1 MQIVKIPF
9 SQINELSF
17 KDKFYQEHF
26 DKLKQFLG
34 GTPDLE
40 GLKNGVQRRS
50 ENFPVDRTLLHSVLQ
65 DHYSNIKLTESQK
78 YNIERLKDDNTFTI
92 ITAHQPSLLAG
103 PAYYFYKI
111 FSVINLCLELKEKM
125 PLYHFVPV
133 FINGS
138 EDHDFDEVKSV
149 HMYGKTI
156 EWDTDQIGPVG
167 RFSTKGLN
175 LVLKDASDILGNSQ
189 NALEINKL
197 FSDALENSDNYNEFV
212 FKWLNKLLGSHGL
225 IIVNM
230 DDKRFKKA
238 FSPTMKKEITER
250 KSIELVQNT
259 QTELSGLGFRPQ
271 AFAREINLFYME
283 NGTRERIIYENRVY
297 RINNTEL
304 TFSEDELINQI
315 DEFPDKFSPNVVMR
329 PIYQEFILPNIAYI
343 GGGGEISYW
352 VERKTQFEYFG
363 VYFPVLIRRNSV
375 MILTKSI
382 QKLMDKLEVNLQ
394 ALLQDENNLINLYL
408 EKVTNADFHLLQE
421 TEQINSIFDIISEKA
436 RMIDPTLGPY
446 ALSEGQKVIKSIDA
460 IEARLKKTIKHKE
473 ETSINQLK
481 NLRSKLFPD
490 GGLQERTESFLQYI
504 VSEGFG
510 FQEKLIEICDPLQ
523 KEFLFI
529 YI

>member
-1 MQIVKIPF
+1 
-9 SQINELSF
+9 
-17 KDKFYQEHF
+17 
-26 DKLKQFLG
+26 
-34 GTPDLE
+34 
-40 GLKNGVQRRS
+40 
-50 ENFPVDRTLLHSVLQ
+50 
-65 DHYSNIKLTESQK
+65 
-78 YNIERLKDDNTFTI
+78 
-92 ITAHQPSLLAG
+92 
-103 PAYYFYKI
+103 
-111 FSVINLCLELKEKM
+111 
-125 PLYHFVPV
+125 
-133 FINGS
+133 
-138 EDHDFDEVKSV
+138 
-149 HMYGKTI
+149 
-156 EWDTDQIGPVG
+156 
-167 RFSTKGLN
+167 
-175 LVLKDASDILGNSQ
+175 
-189 NALEINKL
+189 
-197 FSDALENSDNYNEFV
+197 
-212 FKWLNKLLGSHGL
+212 
-225 IIVNM
+225 M